1 VSRDTGPN
9 CRFCRR
15 EGTKLF
21 LKGERCSLQ
30 KCAFERR
37 SYAPGQHGQKIR
49 RKQSEYSVQLRA
61 KQKLARIYGVREG
74 QFRSYYKEATR
85 VPGVSGDNLLRLL
98 ECRLDSV
105 IYHLGFAPSRKAGR
119 QLVRHN
125 HFTVNGKRVNV
136 PSYLTKPGDL
146 IEVAER
152 SRQLDVIHE
161 SLRRARELVPWLTVD
176 KANLN
181 GTVVERPN
189 RQDIPTPV
197 QEQLVIEF
205 YSRV

>member
-1 VSRDTGPN
+1 M
-9 CRFCRR
+9 
-15 EGTKLF
+15 
-21 LKGERCSLQ
+21 
-30 KCAFERR
+30 
-37 SYAPGQHGQKIR
+37 
-49 RKQSEYSVQLRA
+49 
-61 KQKLARIYGVREG
+61 
-74 QFRSYYKEATR
+74 
-85 VPGVSGDNLLRLL
+85 
-98 ECRLDSV
+98 
-105 IYHLGFAPSRKAGR
+105 
-119 QLVRHN
+119 
-125 HFTVNGKRVNV
+125 NV